1 MTERHQGGSAAD
13 RISMGGRLGYGIADY
28 GISLAFNLPGLFLLF
43 FFTDIFLIPSAAA
56 GLILFFAKIIDAFV
70 SPAMGYL
77 SDHTSTRWGRKRPY
91 LVLGA
96 VPAALSMAMLYASP
110 AIADTTWRI
119 AYAMTTFTLFCV
131 FMTMLSI
138 PYTALTAD
146 LTGDSH
152 QRSVLTATRM
162 YFSIAGTLTAAAAT
176 MPLATLLGDGPAR
189 GFRSVGIFYAL
200 IMAATVITTFLAVRE
215 RTERPPRDAG
225 GGALARE
232 LRAVFE
238 NRPFV
243 ILTLGVMM
251 HQVALNTMSGVVV
264 YFFKYN
270 LRAEGLIP
278 AAFIVL
284 MSASALSIPFYLRVS
299 ARRGKKF
306 AYNLGMA
313 LTAALSPLIFFFAEA
328 SPALTIALFGL
339 VGFGLG
345 TVYLSPWAMVPD
357 TVEYAQWKTGR
368 RHEGMLYGFF
378 FFSFKL
384 SVAFPGLIVG
394 TVLSLSGY
402 TPAGPQG
409 PEALLGIKALLTVIP
424 VVFVIAGMVLI
435 ARFPITE
442 ELHRRM
448 VREINER
455 ISSRT

>member
-1 MTERHQGGSAAD
+1 MNGGNEGGRAANGL
-13 RISMGGRLGYGIADY
+13 SVGGRLGYGVADF
-28 GISLAFNLPGLFLLF
+28 GISLAFNLPALFLLY
-43 FFTDIFLIPSAAA
+43 FFTDVFLISSAAA
-56 GLILFFAKIIDAFV
+56 GLILFFAKIIDAFI

-96 VPAALSMAMLYASP
+96 VPAAVCMVMLYAPPSIP
-110 AIADTTWRI
+110 GEFQRI
-119 AYAMTTFTLFCV
+119 AYAMTAFTLFCV
-131 FMTMLSI
+131 FMTMLSV

-146 LTGDSH
+146 LTVDSH
-152 QRSVLTATRM
+152 QRSVLTGYRIS
-162 YFSIAGTLTAAAAT
+162 FSVTGTLVGAAAT
-176 MPLATLLGDGPAR
+176 MPLVAAFGGGAS
-189 GFRSVGIFYAL
+189 GFGAVGALYAL
-200 IMAATVITTFLAVRE
+200 AMMGLVFVSFFSVRE
-215 RTERPPRDAG
+215 RTARPARDPG
-225 GGALARE
+225 GGALARD
-232 LRAVFE
+232 LRAVFR
-238 NRPFV
+238 NRPFI

-251 HQVALNTMSGVVV
+251 HEIALNTMAGVVV

-270 LRAEGLIP
+270 MQSEGLIP
-278 AAFIVL
+278 AAFAVL

-299 ARRGKKF
+299 KRRGKRF
-306 AYNLGMA
+306 AYNLGMGMV
-313 LTAALSPLIFFFAEA
+313 AALSPAIFFFAE
-328 SPALTIALFGL
+328 SNPELTIFLFAL

-345 TVYLSPWAMVPD
+345 TLYLSPWAMVPD
-357 TVEYAQWKTGR
+357 TVEYAEWKTGR
-368 RHEGMLYGFF
+368 RHEGLLYGFF
-378 FFSFKL
+378 FFSYKL

-394 TVLSLSGY
+394 TVLSLTGY

-424 VVFVIAGMVLI
+424 VVFVVAGMLLI